1 MALLLLGEHN
11 VAGLE
16 MNELKPM
23 CVQYQWK
30 TKKGRYYKINQIF
43 MTNLVLYLWEF
54 HILCIEAQVSTHLS
68 GISSNCSKIV
78 LLFLPVE

>member
-1 MALLLLGEHN
+1 
-11 VAGLE
+11 
-16 MNELKPM
+16 MNSNQ
-23 CVQYQWK
+23 CVFNINGKQ
-30 TKKGRYYKINQIF
+30 KKGRYYKINQIF